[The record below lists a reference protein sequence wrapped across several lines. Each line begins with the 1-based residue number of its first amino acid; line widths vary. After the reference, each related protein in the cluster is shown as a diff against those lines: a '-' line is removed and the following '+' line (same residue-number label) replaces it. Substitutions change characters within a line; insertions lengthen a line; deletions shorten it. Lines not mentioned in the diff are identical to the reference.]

1 MACWQ
6 FCCLACYQPRLRILS
21 GIDFIL
27 FKFFS
32 FNPEWSRFRN
42 DPLNLVKEGSNI
54 NLRNNFSIVR
64 VIGTLY
70 KLPSDLNRIIAEHK
84 FKKALMGY
92 WDFVQRVPFI
102 MTKIIS
108 MKSLCYYHWH
118 STGIFY
124 KNFYSLLIF

>member
-1 MACWQ
+1 MEQ
-6 FCCLACYQPRLRILS
+6 LL
-21 GIDFIL
+21 
-27 FKFFS
+27 
-32 FNPEWSRFRN
+32 RFRN

-92 WDFVQRVPFI
+92 
-102 MTKIIS
+102 
-108 MKSLCYYHWH
+108 
-118 STGIFY
+118 
-124 KNFYSLLIF
+124 